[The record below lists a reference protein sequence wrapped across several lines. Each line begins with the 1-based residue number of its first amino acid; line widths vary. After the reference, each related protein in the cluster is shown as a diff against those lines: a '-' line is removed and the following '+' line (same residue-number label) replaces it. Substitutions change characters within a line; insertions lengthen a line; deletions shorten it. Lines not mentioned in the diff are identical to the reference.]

1 MEFID
6 YLRNLIKTKEE
17 SAAQL
22 RSEIKAAE
30 TADEVRALG
39 DSLQSVL
46 DELSEAKEQ
55 LASAEKIQNGNGEG
69 LNDMDERSNVGKDV
83 PAGAQLRNGQILG
96 SYFAS
101 APDKQEE
108 REKGYGSMEYRSAF
122 KDYVQRG
129 TPIPNEVLMRTGGD
143 TGTTVTEDIG
153 AIIPETIMNEFIKE
167 TSKVRGNIYS
177 KVRKLNIKGGVK
189 FPISQL
195 KASVK
200 WITEGAVSNKQ
211 KAGDVKNYIVFE
223 YNICEIRIATSLL
236 AQIVSL
242 DLFEAEIVRIMAEAY
257 LEAMDKAIISG
268 TGEGQP
274 LGITKDS
281 RVTNVV
287 TMTEKEFSS
296 WTAWRKKLFSK
307 VPLSKRGRG
316 EFLFPS
322 STVESYLLTMT
333 DADGNPVFREPN
345 TPNATFGA
353 TAGNFFGRTAD
364 LVEPDVIGDF
374 ATASAGDVVG
384 VYWIP
389 NDYGINENLQF
400 GMRRYFDEDANE
412 WINKGLAVT
421 DGKILDPSGCYL
433 IKKAA
438 ASTQG

>member
-6 YLRNLIKTKEE
+6 YLKNLIKTKEE

-46 DELSEAKEQ
+46 DELSEATEQ
-55 LASAEKIQNGNGEG
+55 LKSAEKRENESGKDAN
-69 LNDMDERSNVGKDV
+69 NMDERGKPTGQDI
-83 PAGAQLRNGQILG
+83 PADAQFRNGRILG
-96 SYFAS
+96 SYFAPEPS
-101 APDKQEE
+101 KQEE
-108 REKGYGSMEYRSAF
+108 REKGYGSMEYRAAF

-129 TPIPNEVLMRTGGD
+129 TQIPNEVLMRAGGD

-200 WITEGAVSNKQ
+200 WIAEGAVSNEQ

-242 DLFEAEIVRIMAEAY
+242 DLFEAEIVRIMADAY
-257 LEAMDKAIISG
+257 LEAMDKAIICG

-322 STVESYLLTMT
+322 STVESYLLTMV

-353 TAGNFFGRTAD
+353 TAGNFFGRTTD

-400 GMRRYFDEDANE
+400 GMRRYFDEGANE

-433 IKKAA
+433 IKKAV
-438 ASTQG
+438 ASS